1 MHDGISAGTGGVAS
15 VHASCRWR
23 GYPKLCHAMEKG
35 RKAAMLRAA
44 VSLPLSVVSGMRCGR
59 NRCKRGLFP
68 VARIH
73 PDGDGAVIDEFHL
86 HVGPED
92 ARSDRSAEE
101 LREPL
106 RKDAVE
112 RQGRRFARR
121 ADVRRA
127 IAFFV
132 EAISVNWLT
141 ARTSPPTC
149 RMSRFITPSAS
160 SKIRSPAHLRT
171 SHSMSSTVSSS
182 AMPTRMSMPAPIRET
197 SSFLTE
203 TEARR
208 TR

>member
-1 MHDGISAGTGGVAS
+1 
-15 VHASCRWR
+15 
-23 GYPKLCHAMEKG
+23 MEKG

-112 RQGRRFARR
+112 RQARR

-127 IAFFV
+127 IALLRGGHQRELADGQDFASDLPNV
-132 EAISVNWLT
+132 EIHHPLRVVEDTYN
-141 ARTSPPTC
+141 RTIQMY
-149 RMSRFITPSAS
+149 R
-160 SKIRSPAHLRT
+160 
-171 SHSMSSTVSSS
+171 V
-182 AMPTRMSMPAPIRET
+182 
-197 SSFLTE
+197 
-203 TEARR
+203 
-208 TR
+208 